1 MSNPCRLTK
10 LNLMFLIGTNVVSTY
25 LILIYRTQH
34 NFEPILEINL
44 GIYFDNIWPGM
55 KFHLLIRLI
64 MIYYCEVNTLD
75 ASMFVI
81 AWSTKNYIR
90 TKIRFRGFQIHVT
103 EFSISCSSS
112 LIQFHRKLNHN
123 LWIIMTKSSKWRH
136 LIKNWLMVNM
146 NSVKMMAEWWAMA
159 D

>member
-10 LNLMFLIGTNVVSTY
+10 LNLMFLIGTNVVLTY

-34 NFEPILEINL
+34 NFFEPILEINL

-81 AWSTKNYIR
+81 GWSTKNYIR

-103 EFSISCSSS
+103 EFSISCPSSTYYS
-112 LIQFHRKLNHN
+112 SIENS
-123 LWIIMTKSSKWRH
+123 IIMTVDPRNDAIEYLLKTTD
-136 LIKNWLMVNM
+136 
-146 NSVKMMAEWWAMA
+146 SVWYKT
-159 D
+159 

>member
-10 LNLMFLIGTNVVSTY
+10 LNLMFLIGTNVVLTY

-34 NFEPILEINL
+34 NFSEPILEINL

-64 MIYYCEVNTLD
+64 MIYYCEVNTLN

-81 AWSTKNYIR
+81 A
-90 TKIRFRGFQIHVT
+90 
-103 EFSISCSSS
+103 
-112 LIQFHRKLNHN
+112 
-123 LWIIMTKSSKWRH
+123 
-136 LIKNWLMVNM
+136 
-146 NSVKMMAEWWAMA
+146 
-159 D
+159 